1 MWLDM
6 VMEREPEQLV
16 VRRDARTG
24 LVGVIA
30 LHSTVLGPATG
41 GCRRWQYTDEAAA
54 IDDAKR
60 LAEGMTLKNALAGIP
75 FGGGKSVLLS
85 DGAAEPTPAQLKV
98 FASWLNELG
107 GRYVTAEDVG
117 MGVAQMRT
125 LAEHSPYV
133 SGLGY
138 GGFGG
143 DPSPKTAYGVF
154 LGLKALVQRYLEREH
169 LYGLT
174 VAVQGL
180 GSVGMSLCHWLAR
193 AGASLVVADVR
204 RQRVEMAV
212 RKYDA
217 RPADVRSIL
226 REPVDV
232 LAPCALGGV
241 LTPEVAAALPARLV
255 AGAANN
261 QLSDPAVGEMLA
273 ERGVIYAP
281 DFVINA
287 GGVISVAQEYLQQA
301 ETPAEVASDS
311 HREDWLSERLD
322 AIPRRLL
329 RIVASSRERGE
340 SADVVARREAAKVL
354 AGGRGASGQ
363 SAADRAA

>member
-1 MWLDM
+1 MD
-6 VMEREPEQLV
+6 REPEQLV
-16 VRRDARTG
+16 VRRDVRTG

-30 LHSTVLGPATG
+30 LHSTALGPAAG

-85 DGAAEPTPAQLKV
+85 DGSAEPTAAQLQV
-98 FASWLNELG
+98 FAGWLNELQ

-117 MGVAQMRT
+117 MGVAQMRS
-125 LAEHSPYV
+125 LAEHTPYV

-154 LGLKALVQRYLEREH
+154 LGLKALVQRFLEREH

-217 RPADVRSIL
+217 RAVDVHTILTEPA
-226 REPVDV
+226 DV

-241 LTPEVAAALPARLV
+241 LTPAIAETLRVELV

-261 QLSDPAVGEMLA
+261 QLSESSVGETLA
-273 ERGVIYAP
+273 ARGVIYAP

-287 GGVISVAQEYLQQA
+287 GGVISVAQEYLQQTA
-301 ETPAEVASDS
+301 PCGDGDT
-311 HREDWLSERLD
+311 HREEWLSERLD
-322 AIPRRLL
+322 TIPQRLL
-329 RIVASSRERGE
+329 QIVGTALHTGE
-340 SADVVARREAAKVL
+340 STDLVARREAAAVL
-354 AGGRGASGQ
+354 AGAGPAGLAGD
-363 SAADRAA
+363 AVRAA